1 MHQYDRGIG
10 GDNIRTMLNHCIR
23 TMLNHYI
30 QTMLNHYIQTMH
42 QYDRG
47 RRPREVHRTQ
57 PNDFIG
63 RRSVWLRR
71 TTTCRVANV
80 EYTRTRW
87 QERAYHWQMSHET
100 TTPSC
105 LRR

>member
-1 MHQYDRGIG
+1 ML
-10 GDNIRTMLNHCIR
+10 RTTETRHAQNNRNTRHALPLGSETRVMAHALHSHRRRNTRHAQNNR
-23 TMLNHYI
+23 NTRHA
-30 QTMLNHYIQTMH
+30 
-42 QYDRG
+42 RG

-80 EYTRTRW
+80 EYTRTR
-87 QERAYHWQMSHET
+87 
-100 TTPSC
+100 
-105 LRR
+105 